1 MDTENAKIAKGCE
14 QKRKTAADAVEV
26 RGGNGFLLG
35 SPLGRARAIP

>member
-14 QKRKTAADAVEV
+14 QKRATAVDAVEV

-35 SPLGRARAIP
+35 RARAIP